1 MSSLVYS
8 TEWDMEVKT
17 SVRYYNNTP
26 VRSRWDELN
35 KKWWYSAVDIVFI
48 TTGSTNSRRYW
59 NTYKSRHTEVST
71 ICGQLKMKASDGKY
85 YLTDVLDEN
94 GINILLMDISGTNK
108 QEIVKWVKGLA
119 SPLDEES
126 RARAYELY
134 SNNYLNNISIG
145 TIDGLIK
152 IHKYL
157 FEGIFPFA
165 GKIRSKNISKGGFIF
180 ANCMYLPTILSDIE
194 KMKEDTI
201 EDIVKKYVEMNIAH
215 PFMEGNGRATRI
227 WIDLII
233 RKSLKKSIDWSK
245 IDKKDYL
252 MAMEES
258 TTNITHIYELIK
270 RALTD
275 DIDNHELFMKGID
288 YSYYYEE
295 ID

>member
-1 MSSLVYS
+1 
-8 TEWDMEVKT
+8 MEVKT
-17 SVRYYNNTP
+17 SVRYYNNIP

-48 TTGSTNSRRYW
+48 ITGSLNSRRYW
-59 NTYKSRHTEVST
+59 NTYKSRHDEVSSF
-71 ICGQLKMKASDGKY
+71 CGQLKMKASDGKY

-94 GINILLMDISGTNK
+94 GINVLLMDISGTNK
-108 QEIVKWVKGLA
+108 QEIAKWVKGLA

-126 RARAYELY
+126 RTRAYELY
-134 SNNYLNNISIG
+134 SNNYLDDISIG
-145 TIDGLIK
+145 TVDGLVK

-157 FEGIFPFA
+157 FEGLLPFA

-201 EDIVKKYVEMNIAH
+201 DDIVKKYVEMNIAH

-227 WIDLII
+227 WVDLII
-233 RKSLKKSIDWSK
+233 RKNLKKSIDWSK

-252 MAMEES
+252 AAMEES
-258 TTNITHIYELIK
+258 TTNVTHIYELIK
-270 RALTD
+270 NALTD

>member
-1 MSSLVYS
+1 
-8 TEWDMEVKT
+8 
-17 SVRYYNNTP
+17 
-26 VRSRWDELN
+26 
-35 KKWWYSAVDIVFI
+35 
-48 TTGSTNSRRYW
+48 
-59 NTYKSRHTEVST
+59 
-71 ICGQLKMKASDGKY
+71 MKASDGKY

-94 GINILLMDISGTNK
+94 GINVLLMDISGTNK

-119 SPLDEES
+119 SPMDEES

-134 SNNYLNNISIG
+134 SNNYLDNISIG

-180 ANCMYLPTILSDIE
+180 TNCMYLPSILSDIE

-295 ID
+295 IE